1 MVEPNP
7 IIENLN
13 SDESPT
19 KSTKLNFGDQS
30 QTPSEALGDDSP
42 KIITEEKLKC
52 YEKFANMPV
61 IVEGPEQS

>member
-1 MVEPNP
+1 MVEQNP

-30 QTPSEALGDDSP
+30 
-42 KIITEEKLKC
+42 
-52 YEKFANMPV
+52 
-61 IVEGPEQS
+61 